1 MSPVDL
7 AQIIPIPKRPKLSD
21 QVVETLSRLIIEGV
35 LEPGSVI
42 RTEELGRQLGVSRT
56 PMREGLQRLEAD
68 GLVTASANGI
78 AKVATF
84 ERDEA
89 LELMDVRE
97 VVDGLAARI
106 LARRGAT
113 EAVYQELQE
122 LVASIERASETNDKH
137 GFLRLNARFHAVLLT
152 ATNHKPLQQFH
163 SLVRITS
170 QAIYLRQGKQQ
181 LRHKQSSREHAEIL
195 AAIKARDAELAERVA
210 RRHVRRAAQFWLKDV
225 YEGRSVAAEEP

>member
-1 MSPVDL
+1 MSDAALIV
-7 AQIIPIPKRPKLSD
+7 PIAKRAKLSD
-21 QVVETLSRLIIEGV
+21 QVVETLSRLIIEGA

-56 PMREGLQRLEAD
+56 PMREALQRLEAD
-68 GLVTASANGI
+68 GLVTSSPSGI
-78 AKVATF
+78 ARVATF

-97 VVDGLAARI
+97 VVDGLATRI
-106 LARRGAT
+106 LAERGT
-113 EAVYQELQE
+113 TSDVFQQLEELAV
-122 LVASIERASETNDKH
+122 SMERASEANDKH
-137 GFLRLNARFHAVLLT
+137 GFLRLNARLHATILT

-181 LRHKQSSREHAEIL
+181 LRHLQSSREHAEIL
-195 AAIKARDAELAERVA
+195 AAIKARDGALAERIA
-210 RRHVRRAAQFWLKDV
+210 RRHVRRAAQFWLRDV
-225 YEGRSVAAEEP
+225 YEGRSVAADEP